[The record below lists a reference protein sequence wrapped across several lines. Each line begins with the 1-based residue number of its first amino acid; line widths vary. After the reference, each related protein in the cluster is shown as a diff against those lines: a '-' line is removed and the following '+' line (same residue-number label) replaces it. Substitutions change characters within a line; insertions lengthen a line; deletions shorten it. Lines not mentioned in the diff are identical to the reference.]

1 MRKIKDIMTKNVI
14 SVEKDTPIFD
24 AIEMLAKNNITGLPV
39 VNEDMTMAG
48 VLTEK
53 DVLRLFMAPEE
64 GEGKAVNDFMTQPA
78 ISFDEN
84 ESLIDVCE
92 CLTNNFFRRVPV
104 TSKGKLVGV
113 VSRRDII
120 FEYIL
125 ELHEA
130 KRTESL
136 MIE

>member
-1 MRKIKDIMTKNVI
+1 
-14 SVEKDTPIFD
+14 
-24 AIEMLAKNNITGLPV
+24 
-39 VNEDMTMAG
+39 
-48 VLTEK
+48 
-53 DVLRLFMAPEE
+53 MAPEE